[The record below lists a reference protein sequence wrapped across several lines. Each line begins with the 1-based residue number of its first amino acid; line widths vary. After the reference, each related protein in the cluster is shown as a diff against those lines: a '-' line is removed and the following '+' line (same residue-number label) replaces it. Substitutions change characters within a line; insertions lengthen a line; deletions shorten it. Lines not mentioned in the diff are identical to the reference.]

1 MKVTRILHS
10 PKLNQGKLTQ
20 LQEQARLLGR
30 VRSEV
35 WQRFGSVTGVKLRD
49 RTIRDKWMKDKRDFG
64 VSANAWKETLRDSV
78 ADIKA
83 YREAAK
89 DKVKQAI
96 RSKTNDKEE
105 RKRLYTLLKFDDWQ
119 VDPFLHRQMRKH
131 FKHGVNHTHNQ
142 IIIRSDMCKTFE
154 LNGQCWLKVPSL
166 VPRKTIKIPLK
177 TKMEYA
183 PSGTLR
189 LILRQGKVEV
199 HYQQEADDSR
209 ACGDE
214 VVAVDKGYTEAFVD
228 SDNDRYGEG
237 LGNLISKESDYLNK
251 KYRNRNKLRAVAR
264 KKPHKRSAIEA
275 NNLGRQKL
283 DKRQSVQVTKLRT
296 LIFTATHKIFDKAG
310 MVVAEDLTSPIVSK
324 TNYGKNTNRRLN
336 QWTKGILAEAL
347 ETISKRRCSSLHLIN
362 AAYTS
367 QMDSFNRGLL
377 TGTRKGDRFYRENGE
392 VVQAD
397 YNAARN
403 VLARLDDPEIGRWM
417 NFKKVKSILQARTDR
432 YRLELTNLG
441 SSYTL
446 GNEALTECELAL
458 EHV

>member
-1 MKVTRILHS
+1 MKVTRILYSH
-10 PKLNQGKLTQ
+10 KLNQGKLEQ
-20 LQEQARLLGR
+20 LQAQARLLGL

-35 WQRFGSVTGVKLRD
+35 WQRFGSVSGVKLRD
-49 RTIRDKWMKDKRDFG
+49 RTIRDQWMKEKRNFG
-64 VSANAWKETLRDSV
+64 VSANAWKETLRDAM

-96 RSKTNDKEE
+96 RVRTSDDKEL
-105 RKRLYTLLKFDDWQ
+105 KRLYTLLKRDNWQ
-119 VDPFLHRQMRKH
+119 NDHFLRRQMRKH
-131 FKHGVNHTHNQ
+131 FKHGENHTHNQ

-166 VPRKTIKIPLK
+166 VPRLVICIPLK
-177 TKMEYA
+177 TTIEHA
-183 PSGTLR
+183 PTGTLR

-199 HYQQEADDSR
+199 HYQQEVEVLQS
-209 ACGDE
+209 CGDE
-214 VVAVDKGYTEAFVD
+214 VVGIDKGYTEAFVD
-228 SDNDRYGEG
+228 SDNARYGEG
-237 LGNLISKESDYLNK
+237 LGDLISKESARLNQ
-251 KYRNRNKLRAVAR
+251 KYRNRNKLRTIAR
-264 KKPHKRSAIEA
+264 KKPHKRAAIEK

-283 DKRQSVQVTKLRT
+283 DKRQDIQVAKLRT
-296 LIFTATHKIFDKAG
+296 LIFTATHRLIDKAG
-310 MVVAEDLTSPIVSK
+310 MVVAEDLTSPIASK

-336 QWTKGILAEAL
+336 QWVKGILAEAL

-367 QMDSFNRGLL
+367 QMDSFNQGLL
-377 TGTRKGDRFYRENGE
+377 TGTRRGDKFYRENGE

-403 VLARLDDPEIGRWM
+403 ILARLDDQEMGRWM
-417 NFKKVKSILQARTDR
+417 NFKKVKSILQERTDR
-432 YRLELTNLG
+432 YRLELTNPG

-446 GNEALTECELAL
+446 GNKSLTECEEILKY
-458 EHV
+458 V